1 MSVMKQGYPYK
12 KAAIMK
18 EAHKDIPPLFRGEL
32 WAVLLGVVG
41 DIDSEYTAIDK
52 ETVTATD
59 RQVRP

>member
-1 MSVMKQGYPYK
+1 
-12 KAAIMK
+12 MK